1 MDNLGQQPSPESSIF
16 HSLQII
22 DERMEELSNIAKNL
36 QERLTPILS
45 ESLPNPEKAE
55 VDKKSI
61 QSPLEERL
69 GQIKSRIEDNISFLQ
84 DLINRL
90 QI

>member
-1 MDNLGQQPSPESSIF
+1 MGNLGQQPNPESSIF

-45 ESLPNPEKAE
+45 ESHPNPETTEAG
-55 VDKKSI
+55 KKSI
-61 QSPLEERL
+61 QSPLEGRL
-69 GQIKSRIEDNISFLQ
+69 EKIKSKIEGNISFLQ